1 MEQILSAPD
10 KPGDAS
16 LRRILEE
23 ARTIAVVG
31 CSPKPERDSHR
42 VARYLLEQGYRL
54 IPVNP
59 GQREILGQKCYP
71 DLQAIPQAVD
81 IVDVFR
87 RSEHIPP
94 IAEAAAAMGARVLWL
109 QLGIRNDQAADE
121 ARRRGLTVIQDACIM
136 VEHRRLFSGGN

>member
-1 MEQILSAPD
+1 MEQILSARD
-10 KPGDAS
+10 KPDDAT
-16 LRRILEE
+16 LRRILQE

-42 VARYLLEQGYRL
+42 VARYLLEQGYQV

-109 QLGIRNDQAADE
+109 QLGIRNHQAADK
-121 ARRRGLTVIQDACIM
+121 ARSQGLTVVQDACIM
-136 VEHRRLFSGGN
+136 VEHRRLFSPPT

>member
-1 MEQILSAPD
+1 MEQILSGPD
-10 KPGDAS
+10 KPDDAT
-16 LRRILEE
+16 LRRILQE

-42 VARYLLEQGYRL
+42 VARYLLEQGYQM

-94 IAEAAAAMGARVLWL
+94 IAEAAAAIGARVLWL
-109 QLGIRNDQAADE
+109 QLGIRNDSAADK
-121 ARRRGLTVIQDACIM
+121 ARSQGLTVVQDACIM
-136 VEHRRLFSGGN
+136 VEHRRLFSPRP